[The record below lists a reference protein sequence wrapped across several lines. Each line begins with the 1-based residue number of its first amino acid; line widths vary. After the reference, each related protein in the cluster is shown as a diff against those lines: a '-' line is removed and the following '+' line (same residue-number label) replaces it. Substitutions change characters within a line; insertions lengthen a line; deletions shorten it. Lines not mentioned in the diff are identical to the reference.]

1 MLMITR
7 KPGERIIVGGDIVIT
22 LVDVSGQTARIGI
35 EAPKTMP
42 IYREEIW
49 AEVMSE
55 NEAAAR
61 AAGERLPD
69 VLALPQGAGPGS
81 AAPATEPVSDEA
93 SDAETASR

>member
-49 AEVMSE
+49 AEVMNE

-69 VLALPQGAGPGS
+69 VLALSQPAEGAP
-81 AAPATEPVSDEA
+81 EPVVGEA
-93 SDAETASR
+93 QSPGQ

>member
-7 KPGERIIVGGDIVIT
+7 KPGERIIIGGDIVIT

-55 NEAAAR
+55 NEASAR
-61 AAGERLPD
+61 AASERLPD
-69 VLALPQGAGPGS
+69 VLAVPQGAGASPAA
-81 AAPATEPVSDEA
+81 AAPADPGSDEP
-93 SDAETASR
+93 DAAAR